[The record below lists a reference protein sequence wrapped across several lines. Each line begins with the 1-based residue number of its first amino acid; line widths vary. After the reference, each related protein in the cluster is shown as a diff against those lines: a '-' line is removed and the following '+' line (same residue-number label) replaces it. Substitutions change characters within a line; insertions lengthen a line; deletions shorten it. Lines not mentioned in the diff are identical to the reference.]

1 MVKVKTGWFAMGV
14 VVVVAG
20 VFVSMRRNA
29 PAVVEIVHPKRQ
41 DVTRTL
47 AVTGQ
52 VEAIA
57 TTVISSQLNSIMVK
71 RVLVDKGD
79 RVRKGQPLLEFDSRE
94 LEASV
99 ARSMAQMKQAEAN
112 VLRAKAQASGADRSV
127 ALVNQN
133 LNDSTELKN
142 QRDNMATT
150 ARTARERLVQSKE
163 ALKRT
168 REGARKQAVRAAES
182 QVRRAE
188 IQRAWNTRQFLRT
201 EELLK
206 QGAVSQAEYD
216 LAKANLENAAEAVNT
231 AKEELSQLAEPR
243 TEDVRQAEA
252 AVREAEAAVQ
262 GAETMQR
269 NAEVAYRNRT
279 AFRLNLTSAKT
290 EREASRASILV
301 AEAEVLRTRADY
313 QQAQT
318 QLTKTVMLAPFDGVI
333 VERQVEPGETVS
345 SGRTLLTV
353 VEPRNLRVRVDV
365 DETNLKEIKT
375 GMTAVVVPN
384 ALPNL
389 RLEGALEEIIPT
401 ANSERG
407 TVELRIKLQEVPANL
422 LPRLTVDVNIRAT
435 TYKEALTLPRE
446 VVLDPDSSPRI
457 RVWESGEIKERQI
470 QIEAGDVGRVVVTQ
484 GLEQNASVVLRPLSA
499 SVGAKTEPKEAQEE
513 PKR

>member
-1 MVKVKTGWFAMGV
+1 MKIKIGWLVTGA

-20 VFVSMRRNA
+20 AMISMRRNA
-29 PAVVEIVHPKRQ
+29 PATVEIIHPKRQ
-41 DVTRTL
+41 NVTRTL

-52 VEAIA
+52 VEAIS
-57 TTVISSQLNSIMVK
+57 TTVISSQLNSVMVK

-79 RVRKGQPLLEFDSRE
+79 RVRRGQPLLEFDSRE

-99 ARSMAQMKQAEAN
+99 ARAMAQTKQAEAN
-112 VLRAKAQASGADRSV
+112 VLRAKAQASGAERSV

-142 QRDNMATT
+142 QRDNMATSV
-150 ARTARERLVQSKE
+150 RTARERLTQSKE
-163 ALKRT
+163 ALTRT

-188 IQRAWNTRQFLRT
+188 IQRSWNERQLQRT
-201 EELLK
+201 AGLLK

-216 LAKANLENAAEAVNT
+216 LVKANFDNAAEAVNG
-231 AKEELSQLAEPR
+231 AKEELNQLSEPR

-252 AVREAEAAVQ
+252 AVREAEAALR

-279 AFRLNLTSAKT
+279 SSRLSLSTAKM
-290 EREASRASILV
+290 EREASRASILA
-301 AEAEVLRTRADY
+301 AEADVLRTRADY
-313 QQAQT
+313 QQAQA
-318 QLTKTVMLAPFDGVI
+318 QLTKTVMVAPFDGVI
-333 VERQVEPGETVS
+333 VERQVEQGETIS
-345 SGRTLLTV
+345 AGRTLLTV

-375 GMTAVVVPN
+375 GMTALIIPN
-384 ALPNL
+384 ALPNM
-389 RLEGALEEIIPT
+389 RLEGAIDEIIPT

-422 LPRLTVDVNIRAT
+422 LPRLTVDVNIRAS

-446 VVLDPDSSPRI
+446 AVLDPDSSPRV
-457 RVWESGEIKERQI
+457 RVWEGGEIKEKQI
-470 QIEAGDVGRVVVTQ
+470 QIESGDVGRVVVTQ
-484 GLEQNASVVLRPLSA
+484 GLEASASVILRPLSA
-499 SVGAKTEPKEAQEE
+499 SVGTKAEPKEAKEE